1 MKKLV
6 QIIYFLGFNSFKI
19 IGIFSVA
26 SAFGQQNVSI
36 SDVPNTPNASSVL
49 DVYSTSK
56 GILVPRLTTLQ
67 RLAIAVP
74 ANGLLVFDTDVNCF
88 MFYTISSTSWN
99 SLCAAGIPLNGTSV
113 VSNTSVLAPGVTCS
127 NGGITFQMGND
138 INTNGILDASEVIST
153 NSICNGPNGPI
164 GLTGAQGPI
173 GLTGLT
179 GAVGATGAQGPIGL
193 TGLTGAVGAT
203 GAQGPLGAQ
212 GPIGLT
218 GLTGSVGATG
228 AQGPIGLTGAAGPT
242 WSLTSNN
249 FTAAGNLQIV
259 TTLPQTVTSTNQAW
273 LVGGNN
279 FATVGQPYR
288 LGTISNDH
296 VDLISNNLVRGRLS
310 NLGELFIGTTNTI
323 LAGDLM
329 NGVSNVTFPWA
340 VNGYSSF
347 DGSGVY
353 GAISVGT
360 TVFGGVQGESNG
372 SAAPGVRGTTYTLPL
387 NGVNGSRGGA
397 GANTGWG
404 GLFQNDL
411 GYTGFFGVA
420 SDERVKKNIETIHNP
435 LNLIMQ
441 LRGVTYYHKLDDPQY
456 SDLGLKPGLNYGFIA
471 QEVETILPALV
482 QEKNIPHINSTQ
494 RLSTENKEAEL
505 LKTVSYIE
513 MVPLLLEGIK
523 QQQQMIEELKI
534 ELEML
539 KIELNKK

>member
-1 MKKLV
+1 MT
-6 QIIYFLGFNSFKI
+6 G
-19 IGIFSVA
+19 
-26 SAFGQQNVSI
+26 
-36 SDVPNTPNASSVL
+36 
-49 DVYSTSK
+49 
-56 GILVPRLTTLQ
+56 LTGATGATGAQ
-67 RLAIAVP
+67 
-74 ANGLLVFDTDVNCF
+74 
-88 MFYTISSTSWN
+88 
-99 SLCAAGIPLNGTSV
+99 
-113 VSNTSVLAPGVTCS
+113 
-127 NGGITFQMGND
+127 
-138 INTNGILDASEVIST
+138 
-153 NSICNGPNGPI
+153 GPI
-164 GLTGAQGPI
+164 GLTGAQGPLGAQGPIGLTGFTGATGAQGPI

-203 GAQGPLGAQ
+203 GAQGP
-212 GPIGLT
+212 IGLT
-218 GLTGSVGATG
+218 GFTGAVGATG
-228 AQGPIGLTGAAGPT
+228 AQGPIGLTGLTGADGATGAQGPIGLTGPVGPT
-242 WSLTSNN
+242 WTLTSDN

-279 FATVGQPYR
+279 FATVAQPYR

-310 NLGELFIGTTNTI
+310 NLGEFFIGTTNTV

-347 DGSGVY
+347 NGSGVY
-353 GAISVGT
+353 GAISVGA

-387 NGVNGSRGGA
+387 NGVNGARGGV

>member
-1 MKKLV
+1 
-6 QIIYFLGFNSFKI
+6 
-19 IGIFSVA
+19 
-26 SAFGQQNVSI
+26 
-36 SDVPNTPNASSVL
+36 
-49 DVYSTSK
+49 
-56 GILVPRLTTLQ
+56 
-67 RLAIAVP
+67 
-74 ANGLLVFDTDVNCF
+74 
-88 MFYTISSTSWN
+88 
-99 SLCAAGIPLNGTSV
+99 
-113 VSNTSVLAPGVTCS
+113 
-127 NGGITFQMGND
+127 
-138 INTNGILDASEVIST
+138 
-153 NSICNGPNGPI
+153 
-164 GLTGAQGPI
+164 
-173 GLTGLT
+173 LTGLT

-273 LVGGNN
+273 LAGGNN

>member
-179 GAVGATGAQGPIGL
+179 GAVGATGAQGPLGAQGPIGL
-193 TGLTGAVGAT
+193 TGFT
-203 GAQGPLGAQ
+203 GAQ